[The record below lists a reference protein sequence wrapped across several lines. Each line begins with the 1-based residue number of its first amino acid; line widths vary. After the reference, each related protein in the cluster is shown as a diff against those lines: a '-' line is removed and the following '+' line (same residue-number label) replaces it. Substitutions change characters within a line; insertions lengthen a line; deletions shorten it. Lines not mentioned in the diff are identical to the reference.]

1 MMTSNMEENQSLI
14 SIILKG
20 NENEKLIK
28 IWLSQHK
35 FNALLFCLHNT
46 VVPD

>member
-14 SIILKG
+14 SILKG